1 MTVCHPSHMSVRK
14 LAPISSTDQMFI
26 SYEGHWQRARITIE
40 ELQKQFAISEHCCTD
55 DSTINRLSPSN
66 MNNTI
71 RVQTTEK
78 MEPCVFI
85 SLSVLSEERYLT
97 FGAN

>member
-1 MTVCHPSHMSVRK
+1 
-14 LAPISSTDQMFI
+14 MFI
-26 SYEGHWQRARITIE
+26 SYEGQRQRARITIE
-40 ELQKQFAISEHCCTD
+40 ELQKQFAISERRCTD

-71 RVQTTEK
+71 RATEK
-78 MEPCVFI
+78 TEPYVFI
-85 SLSVLSEERYLT
+85 SLSVLSEKRYLT